1 MFRHQWPRH
10 IRLIDAPAGAGG
22 SDVTTPPAGEN
33 AADEPIDYEAKYN
46 EALKHSREWE
56 KRAKANKQAAD
67 ELEKLKEAS
76 MSEQEKA
83 AKHVKELEDKVA
95 KYEAAAQQSQWKAQV
110 SAETGVPADVLEGD
124 SLEAIQAHA
133 KRINALLHPKPK
145 APAVHGVDRQ
155 PSGKGPNEN
164 MLGYLRSLGI

>member
-1 MFRHQWPRH
+1 MLHQWPNH
-10 IRLIDAPAGAGG
+10 IRLIDAPADTGG
-22 SDVTTPPAGEN
+22 SDAPAQSGEGS
-33 AADEPIDYEAKYN
+33 DEPIDYEAKYN
-46 EALKHSREWE
+46 EAVKHSREWE

-164 MLGYLRSLGI
+164 MLSYLRSLGI

>member
-1 MFRHQWPRH
+1 MFRNMWPKH
-10 IRLIDAPAGAGG
+10 IRLIDAPADTGGAGPA
-22 SDVTTPPAGEN
+22 TPPAGEN
-33 AADEPIDYEAKYN
+33 ADGEPIDYEAKYN

-83 AKHVKELEDKVA
+83 ARHVKELEDKVA
-95 KYEAAAQQSQWKAQV
+95 RYEAARQQAEWKAQV
-110 SAETGVPADVLEGD
+110 SADTGVPADVLEGD

-133 KRINALLHPKPK
+133 KKINALLHPKPK
-145 APAVHGVDRQ
+145 APAVNGVDRQ

-164 MLGYLRSLGI
+164 MLQYLRSLGI

>member
-1 MFRHQWPRH
+1 MFHQWPKH
-10 IRLIDAPAGAGG
+10 IRLIDAPADTGG
-22 SDVTTPPAGEN
+22 SDTPSQTCEGDA
-33 AADEPIDYEAKYN
+33 EPIDYEAKYN

-56 KRAKANKQAAD
+56 KRAKANKAAAD

-76 MSEQEKA
+76 MSEQEKN
-83 AKHVKELEDKVA
+83 AKHVKDLEDKVA
-95 KYEAAAQQSQWKAQV
+95 RYEAAAQQSQWKAQV

-133 KRINALLHPKPK
+133 KKINALLHPKPK

-155 PSGKGPNEN
+155 PSGKGPNES